1 MELLKILTLCS
12 FFAWLYYISIFQTQ
26 YGIRICL
33 FVLTMYLFTFYLY
46 LYVLFYMSMD
56 PIVYF
61 FTFIQSFSLSQFK
74 YVYYFRIPLV
84 TTYRYCIYLEV
95 SYNLNMYIPLFMCQI
110 IQKYVILN
118 INTMYKLR
126 YYLFIMYSSYKRI
139 YLVIYLCVCMIR
151 LI

>member
-61 FTFIQSFSLSQFK
+61 FTFI
-74 YVYYFRIPLV
+74 
-84 TTYRYCIYLEV
+84 
-95 SYNLNMYIPLFMCQI
+95 
-110 IQKYVILN
+110 
-118 INTMYKLR
+118 
-126 YYLFIMYSSYKRI
+126 
-139 YLVIYLCVCMIR
+139 
-151 LI
+151 